1 ADQHAG
7 GQGTPAQ
14 GRPSADP
21 RGHAATAPAAGPL
34 CTGVQPGA
42 ARAVAERDSREG
54 GDQYRRD
61 AGLITR
67 AHPSPGGPITQ
78 AAGTSGQRYRSEAP
92 LGQAGFRQAQAVAEG
107 LHQVLEGPRG
117 FHHLQALLE
126 TAAKVL
132 ARPLANHLE
141 GDLLLGDQFALGDI
155 QNDLVLLASRHGFL
169 ANQAQP
175 SQRNVRSIAQRQVA
189 GRVTHIYSHPFDKR
203 KTAELTH
210 FFGSSRS
217 WKNIMANRPDP

>member
-1 ADQHAG
+1 K
-7 GQGTPAQ
+7 GTTRASARSCGAVRF
-14 GRPSADP
+14 GRPPTS
-21 RGHAATAPAAGPL
+21 
-34 CTGVQPGA
+34 Q
-42 ARAVAERDSREG
+42 AVAP
-54 GDQYRRD
+54 
-61 AGLITR
+61 
-67 AHPSPGGPITQ
+67 AHPSRSSASTSNSSRRHTDRPK
-78 AAGTSGQRYRSEAP
+78 AAYGVRAILPRPEGRGLPRPAPAAP

-189 GRVTHIYSHPFDKR
+189 GRVTHIDSHPFDKR